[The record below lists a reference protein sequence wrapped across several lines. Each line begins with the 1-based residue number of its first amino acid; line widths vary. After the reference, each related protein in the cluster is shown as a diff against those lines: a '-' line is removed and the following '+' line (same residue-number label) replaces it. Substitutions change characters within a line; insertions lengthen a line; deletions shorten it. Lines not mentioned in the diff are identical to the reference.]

1 MAFLLINKS
10 EDAMSQWGASPVG
23 KTATALAA
31 RRVKK
36 GLICLQIIGLNA
48 PDTSMETIHA
58 ACKRNAD

>member
-1 MAFLLINKS
+1 M
-10 EDAMSQWGASPVG
+10 G
-23 KTATALAA
+23 KTATAQAG

-36 GLICLQIIGLNA
+36 SLVCLQIIGLNA